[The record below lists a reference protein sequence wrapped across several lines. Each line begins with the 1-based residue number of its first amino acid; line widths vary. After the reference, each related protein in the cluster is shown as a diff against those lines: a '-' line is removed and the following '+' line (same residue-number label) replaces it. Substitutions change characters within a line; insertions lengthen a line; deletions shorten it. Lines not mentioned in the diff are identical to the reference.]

1 MTHMNA
7 NSRTVLFVAILLLAA
22 LHVLYFTLSQKPVFQ
37 GIYFASG
44 TIISSTGT
52 EFSANLRLQSHGKQL
67 HQFEQINQESQK
79 YTLKLVSSLNGS
91 GRFVI
96 EKDEMGLKYSLPID
110 RDISFN
116 QTFLSTALSELTLYK
131 INTAGGSL
139 CFYVKELSA
148 VRCFG
153 PEQ

>member
-1 MTHMNA
+1 MNRIA
-7 NSRTVLFVAILLLAA
+7 FDARTALISVIVLMIILHTIYTA
-22 LHVLYFTLSQKPVFQ
+22 LSQQPVFQ

-44 TIISSTGT
+44 TILSSNGT
-52 EFSANLRLQSHGKQL
+52 EFPANLRLQSHGRQL
-67 HQFEQINQESQK
+67 HQFEEINQESRK
-79 YTLKLVSSLNGS
+79 YTLKRISSLAGS
-91 GRFVI
+91 GRFII
-96 EKDEMGLKYSLPID
+96 EKNEVTQKYTLPID

-131 INTAGGSL
+131 LDTTGSSL

-153 PEQ
+153 PEP

>member
-1 MTHMNA
+1 M
-7 NSRTVLFVAILLLAA
+7 SRTFNTRASLISAIVLATTLHAIYI
-22 LHVLYFTLSQKPVFQ
+22 VLSQQPVFQ

-44 TIISSTGT
+44 TVISSSGT
-52 EFSANLRLQSHGKQL
+52 EYPSNLRLQSHGRQL
-67 HQFEQINQESQK
+67 HQFEAIHQDSRK
-79 YTLKLVSSLNGS
+79 YTLKLVSSLAGS
-91 GRFVI
+91 GRFI
-96 EKDEMGLKYSLPID
+96 IQKDENTPNYTLPID

-131 INTAGGSL
+131 LNTAGGSL

-153 PEQ
+153 PEP